1 MIFFFLQICS
11 KSRFTFFSLRE
22 SEIMNCVKVI
32 HIFDREQKPEILSA
46 NIYLFQV
53 NKKTLVNIFHTF
65 C

>member
-1 MIFFFLQICS
+1 MIFFFFKFVPNLVL
-11 KSRFTFFSLRE
+11 FFFSLRE